1 MRKARITGGILAT
14 ASLIA
19 GASILG
25 TTPASAATTG
35 TCYTEQPCIYLYYNS
50 SLQGSYITI
59 GGGSISNLAGYT
71 FPYKGTGQGLPVKN
85 NAASAQF
92 RAADSFYPSSMTVF
106 YNSGYAG
113 PCDQFKS
120 AELDW
125 ISTNRL
131 GNTYNNDASVKQVQ
145 GTYQASHPSGCLNW

>member
-1 MRKARITGGILAT
+1 MGGILAT

-25 TTPASAATTG
+25 ATPASAATTG
-35 TCYTEQPCIYLYYNS
+35 TCYTNLPCIYLYYNS
-50 SLQGSYITI
+50 SLDGSYITI

-71 FPYKGTGQGLPVKN
+71 FPYAGAGQGLSVKN

-92 RAADSFYPSSMTVF
+92 RAADTDWTTSMTVF

-120 AELDW
+120 TALDW
-125 ISTNRL
+125 KSTNRL
-131 GNTYNNDASVKQVQ
+131 GNTYNNDASVKQVAGYQ
-145 GTYQASHPSGCLNW
+145 GSHPSGCLNW